1 MNLIPQSNSPYRL
14 IPKYLLP
21 YFHFE
26 YWEKIGSL
34 IMYEITSEITHLLS
48 LTLHLVYRK
57 KIKTENMGRKI
68 EEKNNL
74 FLSYLII

>member
-26 YWEKIGSL
+26 YWEKLALRSC
-34 IMYEITSEITHLLS
+34 MKSQVK
-48 LTLHLVYRK
+48 LH
-57 KIKTENMGRKI
+57 IC
-68 EEKNNL
+68 
-74 FLSYLII
+74 FH